1 MKTPLQKLPAGTT
14 VAVCIICT
22 AAFLSSPAA
31 VRAAEPCGPGEICA
45 LKNPEDMI
53 RLEGSRW
60 AVVSRLGRDPEAP
73 GGFSVVDL
81 EAQTSRVLTPDVSK
95 PAVAMYS
102 DCPGAPVAADLIT
115 HGLDVRRSAR
125 GESEVFAVNHGGRE
139 SIEVF
144 DLHVDDQGVRLT
156 WKGCVMIPAE
166 ISANAVAA
174 LPDGLAVS
182 SFGTSGDQG
191 TAELLAG
198 TPGGFVGR
206 WTPKQ
211 GWTHVAGSEFGG
223 DNGVTS
229 APDGSALYVNDW
241 NDGTLRIVPLAQA
254 VAPATIKLGKFH
266 PDNVHFLPDGN
277 LLIAGQIGSARDILA
292 CAAQST
298 CSVASMIV
306 VVDPKAQVV
315 RLHWTVA
322 PTLAFGA
329 ASSALLCRNVYWMSS
344 FRGDRIVRLTNQT
357 H

>member
-1 MKTPLQKLPAGTT
+1 MKTPLQKLPAGTP

-22 AAFLSSPAA
+22 AALLSGRAA
-31 VRAAEPCGPGEICA
+31 VRAAEPCGHSEICA

-53 RLEGSRW
+53 MLRGSRW
-60 AVVSRLGRDPEAP
+60 ALVSRLGRDPDAP
-73 GGFSVVDL
+73 GGFSAVDL
-81 EAQTSRVLTPDVSK
+81 QSQTSRVLTPDVSK
-95 PAVAMYS
+95 PAAATYS
-102 DCPGAPVAADLIT
+102 DCPGAPVASDLIT

-125 GESEVFAVNHGGRE
+125 GTSEVFAVNHGGRE

-144 DLHVDDQGVRLT
+144 DLHVDDQGVRLM

-182 SFGTSGDQG
+182 SFGTPGDQG

-198 TPGGFVGR
+198 TPSGFVGR

-223 DNGVTS
+223 DNGVIS

-241 NDGTLRIVPLAQA
+241 TDGTLRIVPLEKG
-254 VAPATIKLGKFH
+254 VAPATIKLGDFH

-306 VVDPKAQVV
+306 VVDPKTQMV
-315 RLHWTVA
+315 RSHWVVA

-329 ASSALLCRNVYWMSS
+329 ASTALLYGKVYWMSS
-344 FRGDRIVRLTNQT
+344 FRGDRIVRLTHQP